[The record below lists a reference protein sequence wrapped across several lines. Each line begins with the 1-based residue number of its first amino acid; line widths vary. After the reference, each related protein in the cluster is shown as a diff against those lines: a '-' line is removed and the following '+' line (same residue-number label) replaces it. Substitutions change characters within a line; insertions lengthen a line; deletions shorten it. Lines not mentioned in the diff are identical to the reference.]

1 MNRSQEG
8 KHVVLFGPETGMSEK
23 NKITEYYN
31 RFLTRYTVHGSL
43 SLNLIGLEDLK
54 LNSRDEEQTFHKVA

>member
-23 NKITEYYN
+23 KENYRI
-31 RFLTRYTVHGSL
+31 LQHGTRYTVRL
-43 SLNLIGLEDLK
+43 SLNLIGLEALK
-54 LNSRDEEQTFHKVA
+54 LNSRNEQQTFHKVA

>member
-23 NKITEYYN
+23 KNIIAYYN
-31 RFLTRYTVHGSL
+31 TVHGTRYTVRL
-43 SLNLIGLEDLK
+43 SLNLIGLKDFK

>member
-8 KHVVLFGPETGMSEK
+8 KHVVLFGPETRMSEK
-23 NKITEYYN
+23 KRKLPNIT
-31 RFLTRYTVHGSL
+31 TRYTVRLG
-43 SLNLIGLEDLK
+43 LNLIGLEDFK